1 MDSLVQYPHPP
12 VYAMTH
18 TKVVLAASVTVNSNL
33 DILFHIHMKI
43 FTSFHCQF
51 ISPCT
56 GLVSRHPSVW
66 QRITDGYSVIP
77 CTSRGTVRCSYIGAG
92 D

>member
-1 MDSLVQYPHPP
+1 MDSLVQYLHPP

-43 FTSFHCQF
+43 FTTS
-51 ISPCT
+51 IVSLSPRAQDWSQDILLS
-56 GLVSRHPSVW
+56 GS
-66 QRITDGYSVIP
+66 G
-77 CTSRGTVRCSYIGAG
+77 
-92 D
+92 